1 MLTSEIIKADAAL
14 SALTD
19 EQVQAIA
26 ALSQNDEAAVIAKKT
41 GEIYGALDN
50 DILEVSG
57 LQKNGTEKTYDYARR
72 VLSELKGSATG
83 LQGEIDKLKAEN
95 ERLSKAVQGGDG
107 GEALKQA
114 KADLAAITKQYNE
127 LNDRFNEAEQKHKG
141 ELFSARVDYA
151 LQSAASGLKFK
162 SGLPP
167 AVTRVIMQQAADKLK
182 AMSPEEIDGGD
193 GGKVL
198 VFKGEDGAILRNP
211 GNRLEP
217 YTAAEL
223 LAKELDAM
231 GVLDKGRKQV
241 GTGTQPQQHAQAGTI
256 DVAAAKTRVEA
267 EQAIRAALLA
277 RGLVV
282 GSAAFQEEMT
292 KAWRENNIS
301 KLPER

>member
-41 GEIYGALDN
+41 GEIYGALDK

-72 VLSELKGSATG
+72 VLSELKGSSDG
-83 LQGEIDKLKAEN
+83 LQGQIDKLKGEN
-95 ERLSKAVQGGDG
+95 ERLSKALQDGDG
-107 GEALKQA
+107 GEALRQA

-127 LNDRFNEAEQKHKG
+127 LNDRFTQAEERHGK

-151 LQSAASGLKFK
+151 LQAAAATVKFK
-162 SGLPP
+162 AGLPP
-167 AVTRVIMQQAADKLK
+167 AVTKVIMRQAAEKLK
-182 AMSPEEIDGGD
+182 GMSPEEIDGGD
-193 GGKVL
+193 GGKLL
-198 VFKGEDGAILRNP
+198 VFKGADGAVLRNP

-223 LAKELDAM
+223 LAKELDEM
-231 GVLDKGRKQV
+231 GVLDKGRRQT
-241 GTGTQPQQHAQAGTI
+241 GTGTQPPRGSQGGTV
-256 DVAAAKTRVEA
+256 DVSAARTRVEA
-267 EQAIRAALLA
+267 EQAIRSALLA

-282 GSAAFQEEMT
+282 GSAEFQDEMT
-292 KAWRENNIS
+292 KAWKENGIS

>member
-14 SALTD
+14 SVLTD

-41 GEIYGALDN
+41 GEIYGALDK

-72 VLSELKGSATG
+72 VLSELKGSVAG
-83 LQGEIDKLKAEN
+83 LQVETDKLKAEN

-151 LQSAASGLKFK
+151 LQAAAATVKFK
-162 SGLPP
+162 AGLPP
-167 AVTRVIMQQAADKLK
+167 AVTKVIMRQAADKLK
-182 AMSPEEIDGGD
+182 AMSPEEIDSGD
-193 GGKVL
+193 GGKLL
-198 VFKGEDGAILRNP
+198 VFKGDDGAILRNP

-223 LAKELDAM
+223 LAKELDEM
-231 GVLDKGRKQV
+231 GVLDKGRRQI
-241 GTGTQPQQHAQAGTI
+241 GTGTQPPQHTQGGTI

-282 GSAAFQEEMT
+282 GSAVFQEEMT
-292 KAWRENNIS
+292 KAWRDNGVS